1 MGSGKVIAITLL
13 CATTAFWSP
22 MTGVFARR
30 LNAYNESQTPRPID
44 IVKVY
49 LQASHARDP
58 RSAYHL
64 ISAADQRIR
73 DEKTHLKSSE
83 ALEGFALALA
93 QKLAAGLE
101 VRMIKQETSATKARL
116 EVAYQVPTG
125 DELSAR
131 LFDWN
136 GRKINE
142 LPPAAQQRLAGE
154 LDDLRRRG
162 KMIVIE
168 GRETFELVRE
178 KSGWKIFLDWA
189 SRARV
194 LFKSRVPHPAELEVR
209 FVRNDFLVEMNDPF
223 QIDFTLKNRTARP
236 IVVRLN
242 HLIEPRRFADN
253 IEMIACGSLGPMRLD
268 AGETRDLSSS
278 YILGGVPAKS
288 RVSIFYEFVV
298 TPDKQKAISRRSTSR
313 HRPG

>member
-1 MGSGKVIAITLL
+1 
-13 CATTAFWSP
+13 
-22 MTGVFARR
+22 
-30 LNAYNESQTPRPID
+30 
-44 IVKVY
+44 
-49 LQASHARDP
+49 
-58 RSAYHL
+58 
-64 ISAADQRIR
+64 
-73 DEKTHLKSSE
+73 
-83 ALEGFALALA
+83 
-93 QKLAAGLE
+93 
-101 VRMIKQETSATKARL
+101 MIKQETSATKARL

-136 GRKINE
+136 VRKLNN
-142 LPPAAQQRLAGE
+142 LPLAAQQRLAGE